1 MSEGKRIPRSERWK
15 NPEGK
20 RGTAFGRF
28 CRRHA
33 FRPGRMLMLLLLLM
47 LLAGGLYWLGGSR
60 LAVSSRSTEMGL
72 RNIGEMATQAGYFT
86 SVQTIEK
93 SRDVFGIEVPG
104 TRSNYVYSY
113 DGDIKAGLDFAEIRV
128 DVNEIT
134 RVITV
139 RLPEIR
145 ILSVEI
151 QEDSFRLYNDGNNLF
166 TSLKMED
173 VNESLTELK
182 KNARET
188 AIQNGILEN
197 ARENAETLIRSFLA
211 STMDLSVYTVTFEH
225 EETEASP

>member
-1 MSEGKRIPRSERWK
+1 MSERRRVPRSERWRE
-15 NPEGK
+15 P
-20 RGTAFGRF
+20 AYGRP
-28 CRRHA
+28 RR
-33 FRPGRMLMLLLLLM
+33 RRS
-47 LLAGGLYWLGGSR
+47 LGGRLLIFLLCVLVVGAGVWWLSGSR
-60 LAVSSRSTEMGL
+60 RAITANVTEMGL

-104 TRSNYVYSY
+104 TRSSYVYSY
-113 DGDIKAGLDFAEIRV
+113 DGDIKAGLDFADVEIQ
-128 DVNEIT
+128 VNEMT

-151 QEDSFRLYNDGNNLF
+151 QEDSFKLYNDGSNLF

-173 VNESLTELK
+173 VNESLAELK
-182 KNARET
+182 KAARET
-188 AIQNGILEN
+188 AIRNGILVN

-211 STMDLSVYTVTFEH
+211 QMADLNVYSVRFEA
-225 EETEASP
+225 EETGGES

>member
-1 MSEGKRIPRSERWK
+1 VLGLLLI
-15 NPEGK
+15 
-20 RGTAFGRF
+20 
-28 CRRHA
+28 
-33 FRPGRMLMLLLLLM
+33 LLLLLGA
-47 LLAGGLYWLGGSR
+47 LLWLGGSR
-60 LAVSSRSTEMGL
+60 LAVSSRITEMGL

-113 DGDIKAGLDFAEIRV
+113 DGDIKAGLDFQEVRV
-128 DVNEIT
+128 DVNELT

-139 RLPEIR
+139 HLPEIR

-151 QEDSFRLYNDGNNLF
+151 QEDSFRLYNDGTNLF

-182 KNARET
+182 QNARET

-197 ARENAETLIRSFLA
+197 ARDNAETLIRSFLGSA
-211 STMDLSVYTVTFEH
+211 MDLSAYTVRFEA
-225 EETEASP
+225 EEAIP

>member
-1 MSEGKRIPRSERWK
+1 
-15 NPEGK
+15 
-20 RGTAFGRF
+20 
-28 CRRHA
+28 
-33 FRPGRMLMLLLLLM
+33 
-47 LLAGGLYWLGGSR
+47 
-60 LAVSSRSTEMGL
+60 
-72 RNIGEMATQAGYFT
+72 MATQAGYFT

-113 DGDIKAGLDFAEIRV
+113 DGDIKAGLDFQEVRV
-128 DVNEIT
+128 DVNELT

-139 RLPEIR
+139 HLPEIR

-151 QEDSFRLYNDGNNLF
+151 QEDSFRLYNDGTNLF

-182 KNARET
+182 QNARET

-197 ARENAETLIRSFLA
+197 ARDNAETLIRSFLGSA
-211 STMDLSVYTVTFEH
+211 MDLSAYTVRFEA
-225 EETEASP
+225 EEAIP

>member
-1 MSEGKRIPRSERWK
+1 MNEGKRIPRSERW
-15 NPEGK
+15 NQPQGR
-20 RGTAFGRF
+20 RGTAFGRL

-33 FRPGRMLMLLLLLM
+33 FRPGKVLILLLVLLLLLGA
-47 LLAGGLYWLGGSR
+47 LLWLGGSR
-60 LAVSSRSTEMGL
+60 LAVSSRITEMGL

-93 SRDVFGIEVPG
+93 FRDVFGIEVPG

-113 DGDIKAGLDFAEIRV
+113 DGDIKAGLDFQEVRV
-128 DVNEIT
+128 DVNELT

-139 RLPEIR
+139 HLPEIR

-151 QEDSFRLYNDGNNLF
+151 QEDSFRLYNDGTNLF

-182 KNARET
+182 QNARET

-197 ARENAETLIRSFLA
+197 ARDNAETLIRSFLGSA
-211 STMDLSVYTVTFEH
+211 MDLSAYTVRFEA
-225 EETEASP
+225 EEAIP

>member
-1 MSEGKRIPRSERWK
+1 MQTNRRVPRSDKWK
-15 NPEGK
+15 EPAKQG
-20 RGTAFGRF
+20 GAFGRF

-33 FRPGRMLMLLLLLM
+33 FRPGTLLSLMLILI
-47 LLAGGLYWLGGSR
+47 LLAGGIWWLAGSR
-60 LAVSSRSTEMGL
+60 LAVSSTVTRLGL

-86 SVQTIEK
+86 SVQTIRK

-104 TRSNYVYSY
+104 TQSNYVYSY
-113 DGDIKAGLDFAEIRV
+113 DGDIKAGIDFEDV
-128 DVNEIT
+128 EVNVNELT

-151 QEDSFRLYNDGNNLF
+151 REDSFKLYNDGNNLF

-173 VNESLTELK
+173 VNESLAELK
-182 KNARET
+182 KTARET

-197 ARENAETLIRSFLA
+197 ARKNAETLIRGFLA
-211 STMDLSVYTVTFEH
+211 STVDLNVYTVRFEPELS
-225 EETEASP
+225 EEQP

>member
-1 MSEGKRIPRSERWK
+1 MNEGKRIPRSERW
-15 NPEGK
+15 NQPQGR

-33 FRPGRMLMLLLLLM
+33 FRAGRVLGLLLVLLLLLGA
-47 LLAGGLYWLGGSR
+47 LLWLGGSR
-60 LAVSSRSTEMGL
+60 LAVSSRITEMGL

-113 DGDIKAGLDFAEIRV
+113 DGDIKAGLDFQEVRV
-128 DVNEIT
+128 DVNELT

-139 RLPEIR
+139 HLPEIR

-151 QEDSFRLYNDGNNLF
+151 QEDSFRLYNDGTNLF

-182 KNARET
+182 QNARKT

-197 ARENAETLIRSFLA
+197 ARDNAETLIRSFLGSA
-211 STMDLSVYTVTFEH
+211 MDLSAYTVRFEA
-225 EETEASP
+225 EEAIP